1 METFDIHS
9 CNLLYCRYRLCI
21 KAVDVLRPSKP
32 DDPGVYI
39 TLFDKKKIQKP
50 RGVRGFF
57 AFLFFHNDLQN
68 IFQAFSLFEN
78 ISHKYVTHE
87 CKILNNTFTMI
98 LSVNMLQLF
107 L

>member
-57 AFLFFHNDLQN
+57 AFLSVQIYNFFMSTNKKFL
-68 IFQAFSLFEN
+68 I
-78 ISHKYVTHE
+78 
-87 CKILNNTFTMI
+87 IL
-98 LSVNMLQLF
+98 LL
-107 L
+107 